1 MAERTN
7 AAYQTYAGSGL
18 SPVVASEM
26 ASCHAMWQ
34 RWQFVVDSS
43 SVPEFNRNLLPD
55 LSSQNA
61 KRKAGYWLKKSKTSA
76 RAEKYDQGELVDMMA
91 KAQEEADEEYA
102 WWINND
108 PDKQFSLPRN
118 LGTCR

>member
-1 MAERTN
+1 MAEKTN
-7 AAYQTYAGSGL
+7 AAYQTYEGSGL
-18 SPVVASEM
+18 SAVIASEM

-43 SVPEFNRNLLPD
+43 NVPEFTRALLPD

-61 KRKAGYWLKKSKTSA
+61 ARKAGYWLKKSKTSA
-76 RAEKYDQGELVDMMA
+76 RAEKYDQGEIVAMMA
-91 KAQEEADEEYA
+91 EAQEAADEEYA